1 MMAIET
7 EIKFVVHDRALFDRI
22 ISLEE
27 IAGYKTIDKGLKKI
41 SDTYFDTHDNR
52 LFNGEIVF
60 RMRVLENKSVLTFKA
75 HRESAGSIYR
85 RLEIESDTNAD
96 ADDIR
101 SGNLPDIPPVKAFL
115 DKMGNVSLSTSLKAE
130 NSRYTILLTHKNIP
144 HYELVLDDV
153 TFSGPRGTSSV
164 CELEVESL
172 IGTDNDLENIG
183 AWLKQRFDLQPAGP
197 SKYILGMKLVGKV

>member
-1 MMAIET
+1 MGIET
-7 EIKFVVHDRALFDRI
+7 EIKFVVNDRALFDRI
-22 ISLEE
+22 ISLKE

-60 RMRVLENKSVLTFKA
+60 RMRVLENKPVLTFKA
-75 HRESAGSIYR
+75 HMESAGYLYR
-85 RLEIESDTNAD
+85 RLEIESVTNAD
-96 ADDIR
+96 ADDIS

-115 DKMGNVSLSTSLKAE
+115 EKIGNVSLSTSLKAE
-130 NSRYTILLTHKNIP
+130 NNRYTILLTHNNIP

-153 TFSGPRGTSSV
+153 TFSGPRGTSTV

-172 IGTDNDLENIG
+172 IETDNDLENIG
-183 AWLKQRFDLQPAGP
+183 AWLKQRFDLQQAGP
-197 SKYILGMKLVGKV
+197 SKYILGMKLVGNV

>member
-1 MMAIET
+1 MAIET
-7 EIKFVVHDRALFDRI
+7 EIKFVVPDRALFDRI

-27 IAGYKTIDKGLKKI
+27 IAKYRTVDKGLKKI
-41 SDTYFDTHDNR
+41 SDTYFDTQDNR

-60 RMRVLENKSVLTFKA
+60 RLRVLENKSVLTFKA
-75 HRESAGSIYR
+75 HIKSAGSFYR

-96 ADDIR
+96 ADDIS

-130 NSRYTILLTHKNIP
+130 NSRHTILLTHSDIP

-153 TFSGPRGTSSV
+153 TFKGPRGASSV

-172 IGTDNDLENIG
+172 IETGNDLENIG

-197 SKYILGMKLVGKV
+197 SKYILGMKLVGNV